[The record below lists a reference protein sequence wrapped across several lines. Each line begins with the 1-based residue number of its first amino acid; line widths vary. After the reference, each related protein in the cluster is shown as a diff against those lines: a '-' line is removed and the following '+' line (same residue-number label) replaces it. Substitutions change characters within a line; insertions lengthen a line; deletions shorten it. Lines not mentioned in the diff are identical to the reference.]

1 MPLPLSYSRFQDATS
16 AAGKP
21 FEVVGPLEGP
31 RARVRFL
38 GHFNGEPTLWDARIM
53 TLEAFVR
60 ETLDAGQA
68 MPIAPRQ
75 FIDIG
80 NEGSEGRAISIG
92 LHVPAINEPTIWK
105 TITMVRNYKRL
116 RFGRIEW
123 GTGPAFPA

>member
-1 MPLPLSYSRFQDATS
+1 MTLPPSFTRFQDATT

-21 FEVVGPLEGP
+21 FEVVEPLGGP

-38 GHFNGEPTLWDARIM
+38 GPFNGEQTLWDARIM
-53 TLEAFVR
+53 TLEAVLR
-60 ETLDAGQA
+60 EALESGQA